1 MASALGQSKF
11 ELGRAFNHCALAQDS
26 AFRQAGKHTVCWG
39 QCHAAVVFG
48 RSRRKMQAIELQCC
62 QTARIAAAPKQ
73 GKHDLVQNA
82 ALAEGTC
89 GALFLR
95 LQALFFFYPSKPY
108 SNGLTYFKH
117 CEQNVLGTFALDCC
131 DNQGIRKIANCNV
144 WPLRKAIG
152 GILLKKIR
160 CNNCVHLCIA
170 LSLDGQPTFQ

>member
-1 MASALGQSKF
+1 
-11 ELGRAFNHCALAQDS
+11 
-26 AFRQAGKHTVCWG
+26 
-39 QCHAAVVFG
+39 
-48 RSRRKMQAIELQCC
+48 MQAIELQCC

-95 LQALFFFYPSKPY
+95 LQALFFFFYPSKPY

-117 CEQNVLGTFALDCC
+117 CKQNVLGIFALDCC
-131 DNQGIRKIANCNV
+131 DNQGIRKIANRNA

-152 GILLKKIR
+152 GILLKK
-160 CNNCVHLCIA
+160 NKMQQLCA
-170 LSLDGQPTFQ
+170 FMHCSKP